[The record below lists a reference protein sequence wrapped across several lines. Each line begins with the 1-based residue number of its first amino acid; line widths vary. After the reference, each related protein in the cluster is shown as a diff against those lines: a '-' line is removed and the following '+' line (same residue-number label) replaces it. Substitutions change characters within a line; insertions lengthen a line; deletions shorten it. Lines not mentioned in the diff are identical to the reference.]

1 VSDPLNPPA
10 IMRPAVDLAELA
22 GRINAEH
29 EAGERATRRGL
40 EHFRAAGDALLQAK
54 ADCGHGRFKAW
65 VEKNVKVSYRT
76 AAVYMRLAREWEK
89 CAAAAHLRDA
99 LRMLT
104 EDDLQ
109 EERAVRDRL
118 LGVAGAQNEWL
129 HFATPFAGTLE
140 TVDDFR
146 TVRGFVFTERGM
158 LTLGS
163 PTREQWVDAG
173 RLLRE
178 ALVECDDG
186 ELRLRGLLERSA
198 EHLRARESAAEWTG
212 LLAPGQPQAGD
223 PESPAE
229 PAPRRLNACSPPPA
243 EQARAQPAVD
253 TPAGGPAQGGA

>member
-10 IMRPAVDLAELA
+10 IVRAAVDLAELA

-76 AAVYMRLAREWEK
+76 AAVYMRLAREGEK

-104 EDDLQ
+104 EDDQQ
-109 EERAVRDRL
+109 EERAVRDWL
-118 LGVAGAQNEWL
+118 LGVAAAQNEWL

-146 TVRGFVFTERGM
+146 TVRGYVFTEKG
-158 LTLGS
+158 LFTFGS
-163 PTREQWVDAG
+163 PTRGQWVEAG
-173 RLLRE
+173 RLLRQC
-178 ALVECDDG
+178 LVECDDDAPQI
-186 ELRLRGLLERSA
+186 RGLLEHSA
-198 EHLRARESAAEWTG
+198 EDLRGRQLAAADGES
-212 LLAPGQPQAGD
+212 
-223 PESPAE
+223 S
-229 PAPRRLNACSPPPA
+229 
-243 EQARAQPAVD
+243 
-253 TPAGGPAQGGA
+253 